1 MCLTSRKKCFRI
13 YFSAPQVRCFRGSF
27 TSHTQLIVLA
37 YSSVPT
43 SKKRKVQP
51 QPEDDED
58 EVDQD
63 GDDRKGLAVLDGA
76 NLDEEEL
83 LKMYNEK
90 SGRQCF
96 KDRPDIF
103 TTKGK
108 FKREYAYIAAGN
120 KKPKLGGPGG
130 SNGRITNRPW
140 VKVIDLNGHQIQ
152 CGLVGTT
159 ALPYSRIV
167 LVFPRASGAPPTY
180 GLLGMF
186 ERGAVAGR
194 AFVAL
199 EPSAPAMIISIPR
212 AQVAS
217 KWPMSNTGKEEG
229 TKLVEMMQTLDAS
242 PSGMRI
248 DLVSIGIDGLTT
260 DVASFS
266 WLYEKWGS
274 RVDIR
279 LVFIV
284 PAQFPGPV
292 AVFPARPN
300 GIRYGTFALADVA
313 AAANNS
319 PSTTDSSAEL
329 VRIIKMLRDKEDSV
343 LLPVPNRVFSFTD
356 LSAAA
361 IRATGVSRPGRPAVP
376 TSGYAPRRSMTPAW
390 MKTSSGGPGHCK
402 RVRRNSC

>member
-1 MCLTSRKKCFRI
+1 M
-13 YFSAPQVRCFRGSF
+13 
-27 TSHTQLIVLA
+27 LA
-37 YSSVPT
+37 YSSVPS

-51 QPEDDED
+51 DEDED

-63 GDDRKGLAVLDGA
+63 GDGRQELAVPEGA

-96 KDRPDIF
+96 RERPDIF

-120 KKPKLGGPGG
+120 KKPQLGGPGG

-152 CGLVGTT
+152 CGLVETT

-180 GLLGMF
+180 GLPGMF

-229 TKLVEMMQTLDAS
+229 AKLVEMVQTLDAA
-242 PSGMRI
+242 PPGMRI

-284 PAQFPGPV
+284 PAQFPGPA

-300 GIRYGTFALADVA
+300 GIRYGIFALAEVA
-313 AAANNS
+313 AAADKS
-319 PSTTDSSAEL
+319 PSATDTSAEL
-329 VRIIKMLRDKEDSV
+329 VRIIQMVRDNKEELV
-343 LLPVPNRVFSFTD
+343 LLPVPDGMFSFNNFWQ
-356 LSAAA
+356 S
-361 IRATGVSRPGRPAVP
+361 
-376 TSGYAPRRSMTPAW
+376 
-390 MKTSSGGPGHCK
+390 
-402 RVRRNSC
+402 

>member
-1 MCLTSRKKCFRI
+1 M
-13 YFSAPQVRCFRGSF
+13 
-27 TSHTQLIVLA
+27 LA
-37 YSSVPT
+37 YSSIPA

-51 QPEDDED
+51 EDDLD

-63 GDDRKGLAVLDGA
+63 GDDRQEVAVPDA
-76 NLDEEEL
+76 AKLDEEEL
-83 LKMYNEK
+83 LRMYNEK

-96 KDRPDIF
+96 KERPDVF

-120 KKPKLGGPGG
+120 MKPKLGGPGG

-140 VKVIDLNGHQIQ
+140 VKVVDLNGHQIQ
-152 CGLVGTT
+152 CGLVETT
-159 ALPYSRIV
+159 ALPYTRIV

-180 GLLGMF
+180 GLPGMF

-199 EPSAPAMIISIPR
+199 EPSVPAMIISIPR

-229 TKLVEMMQTLDAS
+229 SKLVEMIQTLDAA

-260 DVASFS
+260 DIASFS
-266 WLYEKWGS
+266 WLHERWGS

-284 PAQFPGPV
+284 PAQFPGPA
-292 AVFPARPN
+292 AVFPARSN
-300 GIRYGTFALADVA
+300 GIRYGIFALADVVDA
-313 AAANNS
+313 VNNS
-319 PSTTDSSAEL
+319 PSATDGSVEL
-329 VRIIKMLRDKEDSV
+329 VRIIQMIRQSKEESV
-343 LLPVPNRVFSFTD
+343 PLPIPD
-356 LSAAA
+356 GEL
-361 IRATGVSRPGRPAVP
+361 
-376 TSGYAPRRSMTPAW
+376 
-390 MKTSSGGPGHCK
+390 
-402 RVRRNSC
+402 

>member
-1 MCLTSRKKCFRI
+1 M
-13 YFSAPQVRCFRGSF
+13 
-27 TSHTQLIVLA
+27 VLA

-43 SKKRKVQP
+43 SKKRKAQP
-51 QPEDDED
+51 NDDED

-63 GDDRKGLAVLDGA
+63 LDDVQELAVTDGA
-76 NLDEEEL
+76 KLNEEEL

-96 KDRPDIF
+96 KERPDIF

-140 VKVIDLNGHQIQ
+140 VKVVDLNGHQIQ
-152 CGLVGTT
+152 CGLVEKP

-229 TKLVEMMQTLDAS
+229 SKLVEMVQTLDAVQ
-242 PSGMRI
+242 SGMRI

-266 WLYEKWGS
+266 WLYERWGS

-292 AVFPARPN
+292 TVFPTRPN
-300 GIRYGTFALADVA
+300 GIRYGTFALADVEA
-313 AAANNS
+313 AAKNS
-319 PSTTDSSAEL
+319 PSATDSSMEL
-329 VRIIKMLRDKEDSV
+329 IRIIQMVRDNKEE
-343 LLPVPNRVFSFTD
+343 
-356 LSAAA
+356 
-361 IRATGVSRPGRPAVP
+361 
-376 TSGYAPRRSMTPAW
+376 
-390 MKTSSGGPGHCK
+390 
-402 RVRRNSC
+402 

>member
-1 MCLTSRKKCFRI
+1 MGAGDFSPEHITINYRLLHCFI
-13 YFSAPQVRCFRGSF
+13 
-27 TSHTQLIVLA
+27 
-37 YSSVPT
+37 
-43 SKKRKVQP
+43 
-51 QPEDDED
+51 
-58 EVDQD
+58 
-63 GDDRKGLAVLDGA
+63 
-76 NLDEEEL
+76 
-83 LKMYNEK
+83 
-90 SGRQCF
+90 
-96 KDRPDIF
+96 
-103 TTKGK
+103 K

-152 CGLVGTT
+152 CGLVEAT

-167 LVFPRASGAPPTY
+167 LVFPRASGAPSTY
-180 GLLGMF
+180 GLPGMF

-217 KWPMSNTGKEEG
+217 KWPTSNAGKEEG
-229 TKLVEMMQTLDAS
+229 TGLVEMVQTLDAA

-248 DLVSIGIDGLTT
+248 DLVSIGIDGLAT

-284 PAQFPGPV
+284 PAQLPGPV

-300 GIRYGTFALADVA
+300 GIRYGIFVLADVA
-313 AAANNS
+313 AAANKS
-319 PSTTDSSAEL
+319 PSATDNSVEL
-329 VRIIKMLRDKEDSV
+329 VRIIQMVRDNKEE
-343 LLPVPNRVFSFTD
+343 
-356 LSAAA
+356 
-361 IRATGVSRPGRPAVP
+361 
-376 TSGYAPRRSMTPAW
+376 
-390 MKTSSGGPGHCK
+390 
-402 RVRRNSC
+402 

>member
-1 MCLTSRKKCFRI
+1 M
-13 YFSAPQVRCFRGSF
+13 
-27 TSHTQLIVLA
+27 LA
-37 YSSVPT
+37 YSSVPA
-43 SKKRKVQP
+43 SNKRKVQP
-51 QPEDDED
+51 DDDED
-58 EVDQD
+58 EVDRD
-63 GDDRKGLAVLDGA
+63 WDEENELVVPEGA
-76 NLDEEEL
+76 KLDEDEL

-90 SGRQCF
+90 SVRQCF
-96 KDRPDIF
+96 KERPDIF

-108 FKREYAYIAAGN
+108 FKKEYGHIAAGS

-152 CGLVGTT
+152 CGFVETT

-229 TKLVEMMQTLDAS
+229 AKLVEMNQTLDAA

-248 DLVSIGIDGLTT
+248 DFVSIGIDGLTT

-274 RVDIR
+274 RVNIR

-284 PAQFPGPV
+284 PAQFPGSV
-292 AVFPARPN
+292 AVFPARSN

-313 AAANNS
+313 AATNN
-319 PSTTDSSAEL
+319 
-329 VRIIKMLRDKEDSV
+329 
-343 LLPVPNRVFSFTD
+343 LP
-356 LSAAA
+356 
-361 IRATGVSRPGRPAVP
+361 
-376 TSGYAPRRSMTPAW
+376 PRRTVLWSW
-390 MKTSSGGPGHCK
+390 SGHSRWYGTTRKSQCYCPSRMACFN
-402 RVRRNSC
+402 VLIFQQP